1 MTGLEQDEPLAQLG
15 EKDDGTDLHA
25 GYVSVAEITIDAPAK
40 AVWPYVVDMGTWVYD
55 IHFEH
60 ISGEVH
66 GEGEVRHLWSFGA
79 EGPDG
84 PITVAPADRTIANA
98 TVLKTLNLVPGKL
111 WYGIN
116 PPKLEAGVR
125 STGVNLVLL
134 NEIAGKTL
142 VTAIRSKEAVCPSRD
157 MCKATQA
164 EMLRYQPAAQFRWTD
179 KYLPR
184 LKQLAEQ
191 FGKAPNN

>member
-1 MTGLEQDEPLAQLG
+1 MTPLEQDNPLARLA
-15 EKDDGTDLHA
+15 EKDDGTGVHA
-25 GYVSVAEITIDAPAK
+25 GYVSVAEITIDAPAR
-40 AVWPYVVDMGTWVYD
+40 AVWPYVVDMGTWIYD

-60 ISGEVH
+60 ISGEVR
-66 GEGEVRHLWSFGA
+66 GEGEVRHLWSSGA

-84 PITVAPADRTIANA
+84 PITVSARDRSLANA
-98 TVLKTLNLVPGKL
+98 TVLKTLSLVPEKL

-142 VTAIRSKEAVCPSRD
+142 VTAVRSKEAVCPSRD
-157 MCKATQA
+157 VCQATQA
-164 EMLRYQPAAQFRWTD
+164 EMLRYQPAAQFRWTE

-184 LKQLAEQ
+184 LKQLSEQ
-191 FGKAPNN
+191 LAKAPNN